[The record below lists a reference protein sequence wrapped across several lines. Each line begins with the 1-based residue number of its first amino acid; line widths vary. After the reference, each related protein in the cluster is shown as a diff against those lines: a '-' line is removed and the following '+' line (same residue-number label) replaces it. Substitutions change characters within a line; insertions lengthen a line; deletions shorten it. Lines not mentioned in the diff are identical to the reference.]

1 MMSGYVVFGASGGV
15 GTALTHRL
23 RSRGA
28 NVVAAGRDPE
38 KIESLAQATGA
49 ISMVADATD
58 AGQVEG
64 LIAESTEAL
73 GRITGIVNCVGS
85 VILKPAHL
93 TTDAEWDAT
102 IAKNLSSSFYIVRSG
117 VKRMMGEGGS
127 IVLVSTAAARTG
139 LANHEAIAAAKAGVI
154 GLMQA
159 AAASYG
165 SKNIRVNCVAP
176 GMVDT
181 PATSRITTS
190 ERALKTSTAMHA
202 LGRIGKPDDV
212 ASMIDWL
219 LAPTNDWVTGQVF
232 GVDGG
237 LGTLRTRGT

>member
-1 MMSGYVVFGASGGV
+1 MMAGYVVFGASGGV
-15 GTALTHRL
+15 GTTLTQRL

-28 NVVAAGRDPE
+28 DVVAAGRAPE
-38 KIESLAQATGA
+38 KIELLAQATGS
-49 ISMVADATD
+49 IPMVADATD

-64 LIAESTEAL
+64 LIAESAEAL
-73 GRITGIVNCVGS
+73 GGI
-85 VILKPAHL
+85 
-93 TTDAEWDAT
+93 
-102 IAKNLSSSFYIVRSG
+102 
-117 VKRMMGEGGS
+117 
-127 IVLVSTAAARTG
+127 
-139 LANHEAIAAAKAGVI
+139 AGI
-154 GLMQA
+154 
-159 AAASYG
+159 
-165 SKNIRVNCVAP
+165 VNCVAP

-212 ASMIDWL
+212 ASMIEWL